1 MVNCLLTFLK
11 GKSTL
16 FLVETKRL
24 LTWREEDSSIRKI
37 LQCGSS
43 QRHMLDSVYMQRV
56 ILAPSASIFT
66 AERLEDPSTSKI
78 LAPCKLPSL

>member
-16 FLVETKRL
+16 FLEETKRFF
-24 LTWREEDSSIRKI
+24 TWREEDPNTRKI
-37 LQCGSS
+37 LQGGSS

-56 ILAPSASIFT
+56 ILAPSARIFT